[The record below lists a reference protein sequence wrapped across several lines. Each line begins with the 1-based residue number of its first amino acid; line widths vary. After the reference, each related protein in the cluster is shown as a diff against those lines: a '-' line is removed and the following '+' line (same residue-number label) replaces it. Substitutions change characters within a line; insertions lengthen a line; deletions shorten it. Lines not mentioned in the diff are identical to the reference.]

1 MLLNVD
7 DFGCVPDGRFLEKVS
22 IQAGSTVLGVA
33 DGTVRPTDVG
43 KRIAIPGAVDLVA
56 TISGLIARKDAA
68 STSMVAGSATLTAV
82 LTPQEGFFQRR
93 VHKGLRI
100 TVAGAGLGGATLVTD
115 VKDVTGPTTLELA
128 DPATQAVTGAH
139 ATLNRRDLVAL
150 SDYARATAVDVTV
163 DLPGRVVTDA
173 GMVVGQRGL
182 RSATAGFS
190 ALDLGTSVTIRAAGR
205 LLTTIDAVTSN
216 TVVTLAAAAQR
227 AVSDGPADVWRTDSR
242 PGFQQL
248 LAALGSLEVQSADIR
263 FGPGV
268 YDFTRIPKAPNTLP
282 AALGLNGLTNL
293 RLWGAGLGVT
303 VIRLMPDQDLH
314 GPDTHV
320 IEARNCEKLTM
331 RDLTVHGAYLT
342 MAAVNEQMHGIHINE
357 GCRDVALERV
367 EVFQSAGDGVRLLGS
382 AANKVRRVWLDGCRL
397 IQNKRTGIAFQ
408 RAVEL
413 VWVRDCYIE
422 MTPPSTD
429 SCIDFEP
436 SDEAGT
442 HGDLAPADVIIDSSA
457 LVHGTPAQAVSIS
470 GVKGTDPARRVRFTN
485 NTLQGGAIGGVHAQD
500 VTVAGNTITAGD
512 GDVMVFRGTFD
523 GLRVENNKLVT
534 ADPQGDGIR
543 LAPLDG
549 LGASR
554 VRINGNEIEAAG
566 VGISLI
572 DVGSHIEVRGNRILG
587 HDIAMGIL
595 VTLNRPPEGT
605 VPAVEVHRDI
615 RIASNTITNFGDAG
629 IQLSTANT
637 VKRFDGLEISGN
649 ELDVDSAPVP
659 DGLVGI
665 RIPAPGHGTDRWLTT
680 AVVSDNRISDAVQ
693 VKIQRHGP
701 TVPFLAISGNPAG
714 RAVLEGDGNPNEIPV
729 IAPPGSLF
737 LQVDTTPA
745 RLYLKASGTGGTG
758 WVEMATAT

>member
-1 MLLNVD
+1 MLLSVD
-7 DFGCVPDGRFLEKVS
+7 DFGCVPDGRYLEKVS

-43 KRIAIPGAVDLVA
+43 KRIAVPGAADLVA
-56 TISGLIARKDAA
+56 TISGLIARKDVL
-68 STSMVAGSATLTAV
+68 STSMVAGGTTLTAV
-82 LTPQEGFFQRR
+82 LTAQEGFFQKR

-100 TVAGAGLGGATLVTD
+100 TVAGAGPGGTTLVTD

-128 DPATQAVTGAH
+128 DPATEAVTGAH

-150 SDYARATAVDVTV
+150 SDYARATALNVTV
-163 DLPGRVVTDA
+163 DLGDRVVTDA
-173 GMVVGQRGL
+173 VMVVGQRGL
-182 RSATAGFS
+182 RSVIAGFS
-190 ALDLGTSVTIRAAGR
+190 SLDLGKPVTILAAGR
-205 LLTTIDAVTSN
+205 LLTTIDAVTAR
-216 TVVTLAAAAQR
+216 TAVTLAAPAQR
-227 AVSDGPADVWRTDSR
+227 AVSSGPADVWRTDSR

-268 YDFTRIPKAPNTLP
+268 YDFTRIPHAPDTLP

-293 RLWGAGLGVT
+293 RLWGAGPGVT

-320 IEARNCEKLTM
+320 IEARNCEKLTI
-331 RDLTVHGAYLT
+331 RDLTVNGAYLT

-357 GCRDVALERV
+357 GCRDVVLERV

-382 AANKVRRVWLDGCRL
+382 ATNKVRRVWLDGCRL

-408 RAVEL
+408 RAAEL

-436 SDEAGT
+436 SGSS
-442 HGDLAPADVIIDSSA
+442 APTDVIIDGNV
-457 LVHGTPAQAVSIS
+457 LVHGTPTQAVSIS
-470 GVKGTDPARRVRFTN
+470 GVNGTDPARRVRFTN
-485 NTLQGGAIGGVHAQD
+485 NMLHGGAIGGVHAQD
-500 VTVAGNTITAGD
+500 VTVAGNTITAPSGA
-512 GDVMVFRGTFD
+512 VMVFRGTFD

-534 ADPQGDGIR
+534 ADPQGDGIL

-549 LGASR
+549 LGASG
-554 VRINGNEIEAAG
+554 VRISGNEIEAAG
-566 VGISLI
+566 VGIALA

-587 HDIAMGIL
+587 NDIAMGIL
-595 VTLNRPPEGT
+595 VMLNRPPDGT

-649 ELDVDSAPVP
+649 EIDAGSAAVP
-659 DGLVGI
+659 NGLVGI

-680 AVVSDNRISDAVQ
+680 AVISDNRIADAVQ

-729 IAPPGSLF
+729 VAPPGSLF
-737 LQVDTTPA
+737 LQVDATPA
-745 RLYLKASGTGGTG
+745 RLFLKASGTDGTG
-758 WVEMATAT
+758 WVEMATTT

>member
-1 MLLNVD
+1 MLLSVD
-7 DFGCVPDGRFLEKVS
+7 DFGCVPDGRYLEKVS

-43 KRIAIPGAVDLVA
+43 KRIAVPGAADLVA
-56 TISGLIARKDAA
+56 TISGLIARKDVL
-68 STSMVAGSATLTAV
+68 STSMVAGGTTLTAV
-82 LTPQEGFFQRR
+82 LTAQEGFFQKR

-100 TVAGAGLGGATLVTD
+100 TVAGAGPGGTTFVTD

-128 DPATQAVTGAH
+128 DPATEAVTGAH

-150 SDYARATAVDVTV
+150 SDYARATALNVTV
-163 DLPGRVVTDA
+163 DLGDRVVTDA
-173 GMVVGQRGL
+173 VMVVGQRGL
-182 RSATAGFS
+182 RSVIAGFS
-190 ALDLGTSVTIRAAGR
+190 SLDLGKPVTILAAGR
-205 LLTTIDAVTSN
+205 LLTTIDAVTAR
-216 TVVTLAAAAQR
+216 TAVTLAAPAQR
-227 AVSDGPADVWRTDSR
+227 AVSSGPADVWRTDSR

-268 YDFTRIPKAPNTLP
+268 YDFTRIPHAPGTLP

-293 RLWGAGLGVT
+293 RLWGAGPGVT

-320 IEARNCEKLTM
+320 IEARNCEKLTI
-331 RDLTVHGAYLT
+331 RDLTVNGAYLT

-357 GCRDVALERV
+357 GCRDVVLERV

-382 AANKVRRVWLDGCRL
+382 ATNKVRRVWLDGCRL

-408 RAVEL
+408 RAAEL

-436 SDEAGT
+436 SGSS
-442 HGDLAPADVIIDSSA
+442 APTDVIIDGNV
-457 LVHGTPAQAVSIS
+457 LVHGTPTQAVSIS
-470 GVKGTDPARRVRFTN
+470 GVNGTDPARRVRFTN
-485 NTLQGGAIGGVHAQD
+485 NMLHGGAIGGVHAQD
-500 VTVAGNTITAGD
+500 VTVAGNTITAPSGA
-512 GDVMVFRGTFD
+512 VMVFRGTFD

-534 ADPQGDGIR
+534 ADPQGDGIL

-549 LGASR
+549 LGASG
-554 VRINGNEIEAAG
+554 VRISGNEIEAAG
-566 VGISLI
+566 VGIALA

-587 HDIAMGIL
+587 NDIAMGIL
-595 VTLNRPPEGT
+595 VMLNRPPDGT

-649 ELDVDSAPVP
+649 EIDAGSAAVP
-659 DGLVGI
+659 NGLVGI

-680 AVVSDNRISDAVQ
+680 AVISDNRIADAVQ

-729 IAPPGSLF
+729 VAPPGSLF
-737 LQVDTTPA
+737 LQVDATPA
-745 RLYLKASGTGGTG
+745 RLFLKASGTDGTG
-758 WVEMATAT
+758 WVEMATTT